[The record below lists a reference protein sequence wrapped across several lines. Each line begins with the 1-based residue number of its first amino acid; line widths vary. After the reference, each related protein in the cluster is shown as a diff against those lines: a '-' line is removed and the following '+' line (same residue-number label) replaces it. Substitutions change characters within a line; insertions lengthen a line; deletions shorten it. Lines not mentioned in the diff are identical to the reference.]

1 MKQIGLT
8 GGIAS
13 GKSLL
18 SEILIK
24 LGVSVYNAD
33 KNAAALMESD
43 TGLIEELKKIVGSDA
58 YINGKLNKSLFTE
71 IIFNNPELRN
81 KINSAVHPL
90 VWNKWNEWCGSHSCS
105 YVIIESA
112 LLFQTGFFNKLD
124 AVIVVNSVEEVRVS
138 VDGHNA
144 DTVGAIDSISGVV
157 RMAAA
162 NPERRNPHRDGP
174 VPHILVISVV
184 GRQHIAVTWQRQVAV
199 RQGGANS
206 NAGTGGAGGA
216 DLIGWRCAKSVKP
229 ADVKPRIYVRHRRA
243 TGGGGQT

>member
-124 AVIVVNSVEEVRVS
+124 AVIVVNSVEEVRVK
-138 VDGHNA
+138 
-144 DTVGAIDSISGVV
+144 
-157 RMAAA
+157 RL
-162 NPERRNPHRDGP
+162 EKRDGITSHEAEIRIKSQMYSVSDNTTIP
-174 VPHILVISVV
+174 IFEINNNNDNEMLLNQVLDIHSKIL
-184 GRQHIAVTWQRQVAV
+184 A
-199 RQGGANS
+199 
-206 NAGTGGAGGA
+206 
-216 DLIGWRCAKSVKP
+216 L
-229 ADVKPRIYVRHRRA
+229 
-243 TGGGGQT
+243 